1 VAQRIDVG
9 SSVGSYRIT
18 GLVGQGGMGV
28 VYLAQGPASDEPVA
42 LKVLS
47 AEVAAN
53 EEFRTRFVREARYA
67 STLPH
72 PNIVPVRDVGESEGL
87 LYIAMP
93 YVHGTDLRSL
103 LTAERRLGAERTLAI
118 LTPVASA
125 LDALHEHSVYHRDV
139 KPGNVLI
146 ASGEGAERAGHC
158 YITDFG
164 LSKNPSRDSRPLT
177 ALGYLVGTSDY
188 AAPERVLGE
197 EGDHRMDVYSLGCVL
212 YECLTGQTP
221 FPGTDEVEVLR
232 KHVEEAPPR
241 VSAHRPDLPPELDG
255 VIAHAMAKQP
265 SDRYATCGEL
275 MRAAAAAMGLP
286 LPEPA
291 PAAAPADGVAA
302 SPRLR
307 LRVMEGAAAGTELAV
322 EDELL
327 IGRHVGGEGTL
338 GADPELSRQHA
349 RIYRGPQGWLVEDKG
364 STNGTFVND
373 RRIAAPTPLRAGDRI
388 QMGGST
394 LEVQVSPA
402 PAPVAAPDE
411 AAPPPLSLRLSFEGD
426 REATL
431 ELEEGGERVKLVYEG
446 GRWRLAAGSGG

>member
-9 SSVGSYRIT
+9 SVIGRYRIT

-28 VYLAQGPASDEPVA
+28 VYLALDPASSEQVA

-47 AEVAAN
+47 AELAAN

-67 STLPH
+67 GTLPH
-72 PNIVPVRDVGESEGL
+72 PNIVPVRDVGETEGL

-103 LTAERRLGAERTLAI
+103 LTAERRLDPDRTLSI

-125 LDALHEHSVYHRDV
+125 LDALHEHGVYHRDV

-146 ASGEGAERAGHC
+146 ASGEGTEAAGHC

-164 LSKNPSRDSRPLT
+164 LSKSPTRDSRPLT

-212 YECLTGQTP
+212 YECLTGATP
-221 FPGTDEVEVLR
+221 FPGTDEVEILR

-241 VSAHRPDLPPELDG
+241 VSTHRPDVPVELDG
-255 VIAHAMAKQP
+255 VVARAMAKQP
-265 SDRYATCGEL
+265 AERYASCGEL
-275 MRAAAAAMGLP
+275 LQAAAAAMGRP
-286 LPEPA
+286 AVA
-291 PAAAPADGVAA
+291 PAAATEDGRAA
-302 SPRLR
+302 APRLR
-307 LRVMEGAAAGTELAV
+307 LRVVEGAAAGTDIAV
-322 EDELL
+322 EEELP
-327 IGRHVGGEGTL
+327 IGRHAAGEGTL
-338 GADPELSRQHA
+338 GADPELSRDHA
-349 RIYRGPQGWLVEDKG
+349 RIYRGAEGWLIEDKG

-373 RRIAAPTPLRAGDRI
+373 RRIAEPAPLAAGDRI
-388 QMGGST
+388 QVGTTTM
-394 LEVQVSPA
+394 EVQVSPRPQ
-402 PAPVAAPDE
+402 PAAAPEE
-411 AAPPPLSLRLSFEGD
+411 AGPPPLSLRLWFEGAS
-426 REATL
+426 EALL
-431 ELEEGGERVKLVYEG
+431 ELEEGGERVKLVYAD